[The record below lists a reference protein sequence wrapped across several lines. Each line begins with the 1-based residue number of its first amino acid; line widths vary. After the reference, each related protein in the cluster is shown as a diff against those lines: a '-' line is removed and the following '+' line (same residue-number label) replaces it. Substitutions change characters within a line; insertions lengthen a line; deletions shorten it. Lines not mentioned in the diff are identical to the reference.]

1 VALRA
6 AVLTI
11 RFVCEL
17 GALAAVADWGYHTA
31 GAALGVLC
39 AGVVAAVWGTFLA
52 PKRRIDLP
60 LPGQLAIE
68 LAVWAAAAAGLWSA
82 GRPGLAGLLFV
93 AAVVTG
99 GLNAGMQP
107 SLAAP
112 GRPTRR

>member
-17 GALAAVADWGYHTA
+17 GALAAVAFWGYHTA
-31 GAALGVLC
+31 GGAAGVALGVLC
-39 AGVVAAVWGTFLA
+39 AGVLAAVWGTFLA

-60 LPGQLAIE
+60 PPGRLAIE
-68 LAVWAAAAAGLWSA
+68 LAVWALATAGLWSA
-82 GRPGLAGLLFV
+82 GRPGLAAVLLV

-99 GLNAGMQP
+99 GLNAAMQ
-107 SLAAP
+107 SR
-112 GRPTRR
+112 RPTRR

>member
-17 GALAAVADWGYHTA
+17 GALAAVAYWGYHTA
-31 GAALGVLC
+31 GGAAGVALGVLC
-39 AGVVAAVWGTFLA
+39 AGVVAAAWATFLA

-60 LPGQLAIE
+60 LPGRLAIE
-68 LAVWAAAAAGLWSA
+68 LAVWALAAAGLWSA
-82 GRPGLAGLLFV
+82 GRRGLAGLLFV

-107 SLAAP
+107 
-112 GRPTRR
+112 